1 MSVYVCISLDASFAV
16 LSQEGLAQQCVIF
29 LCITLAPS
37 HYRQGCQFMF
47 FFLFFFFFFF
57 FSENEISKHH
67 TQSRNTQIVVSRRY
81 METNILYKLT

>member
-57 FSENEISKHH
+57 FLKMRSQNTTHKAEIHRLS
-67 TQSRNTQIVVSRRY
+67 
-81 METNILYKLT
+81 